1 MVLTIS
7 PKASAKKMRFP
18 ARFPTVPQSCFEL
31 ACCNFARLHVNSD
44 GSARGSRRFRIY
56 QAMVSYASTSDG
68 IQIGLCPGKAYTNK
82 MVRKPTYHFA
92 SKYRLVGRTAIHT
105 WMEVSTDLI

>member
-7 PKASAKKMRFP
+7 PKASAKMARFP
-18 ARFPTVPQSCFEL
+18 TRFPTVPKLCVEL
-31 ACCNFARLHVNSD
+31 PCCNFARLHGNSD

-68 IQIGLCPGKAYTNK
+68 IQIGLCPGKAYANK

-105 WMEVSTDLI
+105 WMEMSTALI